1 MRKETSS
8 RDSDT
13 HRSFSVKGSV
23 IHSRG
28 RQEALL
34 LHAPSSSGQWHRP
47 LLIHR
52 ASSSAPLADHYC
64 SETIASYGTRCVVC
78 DIRAGSF
85 TGGTPFA
92 LSLNALRL
100 PHAAKSSKITSTA
113 CHFGDRATVSIRA
126 LSSSTPHKEHGAHRS
141 NVASDAP
148 HGQGERGGKRLRA
161 SPRSPP
167 RGCEELRSERVG
179 LREKQPGRP
188 CSYCSSD

>member
-113 CHFGDRATVSIRA
+113 CHFGDRATVSKDTAHLRHRA
-126 LSSSTPHKEHGAHRS
+126 RRGASLWGSRGYEGEEDEGAASIETIASYGTRS
-141 NVASDAP
+141 VVCD
-148 HGQGERGGKRLRA
+148 LRA
-161 SPRSPP
+161 
-167 RGCEELRSERVG
+167 CYL
-179 LREKQPGRP
+179 
-188 CSYCSSD
+188 

>member
-28 RQEALL
+28 WQEALL
-34 LHAPSSSGQWHRP
+34 LHVPSSSGQWHRP

-64 SETIASYGTRCVVC
+64 STHCR
-78 DIRAGSF
+78 
-85 TGGTPFA
+85 
-92 LSLNALRL
+92 
-100 PHAAKSSKITSTA
+100 
-113 CHFGDRATVSIRA
+113 RA
-126 LSSSTPHKEHGAHRS
+126 LPTKSMGRIGATWLPMRPMGREKE
-141 NVASDAP
+141 
-148 HGQGERGGKRLRA
+148 GGKCLRA
-161 SPRSPP
+161 SPRNLP
-167 RGCEELRSERVG
+167 RRCEELRSGRVG

>member
-8 RDSDT
+8 RDNDIHLPT
-13 HRSFSVKGSV
+13 RTERS
-23 IHSRG
+23 ILLPRG
-28 RQEALL
+28 WQEALL

-113 CHFGDRATVSIRA
+113 CHFGDRVTVSIRA

-148 HGQGERGGKRLRA
+148 HGQGERG
-161 SPRSPP
+161 
-167 RGCEELRSERVG
+167 
-179 LREKQPGRP
+179 REMP
-188 CSYCSSD
+188 